1 MKGNKMKTL
10 EQILTAEELA
20 TRKQFFNLIN
30 SVSPEW
36 REEIF
41 HDQLN
46 DDIRNILNKIKI
58 VRAMD
63 VKGLHK
69 YPNFKVK
76 TSYYGL
82 IDKIVLDNN
91 HFIIFVNIEPA
102 IWYQSDSGGSWPLEL
117 HNKAETS
124 ITDEA

>member
-1 MKGNKMKTL
+1 MKTL

-69 YPNFKVK
+69 YPNFNVK
-76 TSYYGL
+76 TGYFDL
-82 IDKIVLDNN
+82 VDKIILDDK
-91 HFIIFVNIEPA
+91 HFISFANHEPE
-102 IWYQSDSGGSWPLEL
+102 IWYQSDSGGSFPLDL
-117 HNKAETS
+117 KNKSKA
-124 ITDEA
+124 AA

>member
-1 MKGNKMKTL
+1 MKTL
-10 EQILTAEELA
+10 EQILTTKELKV
-20 TRKQFFNLIN
+20 RKQFFKLIN
-30 SVSPEW
+30 RVNYESRDDVFYGLLNQEI
-36 REEIF
+36 RE
-41 HDQLN
+41 
-46 DDIRNILNKIKI
+46 ILNKVKI
-58 VRAMD
+58 IRAMD

-76 TSYYGL
+76 TGYFGL

-91 HFIIFVNIEPA
+91 HFISFVNIEPE
-102 IWYQSDSGGSWPLEL
+102 IWYESQSGGSWPLEL